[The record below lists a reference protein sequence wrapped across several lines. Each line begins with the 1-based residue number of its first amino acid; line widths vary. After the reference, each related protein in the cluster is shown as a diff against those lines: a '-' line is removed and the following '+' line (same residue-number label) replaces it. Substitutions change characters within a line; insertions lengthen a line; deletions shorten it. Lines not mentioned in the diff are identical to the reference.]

1 MQSIRIIEI
10 PPVKAVYSGPL
21 TTKEAFEGFV
31 KWFSTYHAALQGELY
46 PRDFMRYNERLQAR
60 EWFYALPGG
69 ADPAQVTEYPV
80 VDLPAGLYAVAPCL
94 NADLD
99 GAADWERTREEIL
112 QWVAASERFAP
123 YANGEGKA
131 EKYPMFHIVSP
142 GRLMAAGISVE
153 DLYVPIV
160 EKS

>member
-1 MQSIRIIEI
+1 MPRC
-10 PPVKAVYSGPL
+10 KANCTRGIL
-21 TTKEAFEGFV
+21 CGTMRGCRRGNGF
-31 KWFSTYHAALQGELY
+31 TRCPA
-46 PRDFMRYNERLQAR
+46 
-60 EWFYALPGG
+60 
-69 ADPAQVTEYPV
+69 AQVTEYPV

-112 QWVAASERFAP
+112 RWVAASERFAP